1 MNRSVVIIIH
11 EIYGVNDHISTFSKR
26 LTSQGFEVIC
36 PNLLDFELPFDYEQE
51 EEAYHHFMNNIG
63 FDHSVQRISSLV
75 EGVSRKYERVFLIG
89 FSVGATI
96 AWLCSKDQSIDGI
109 ICFYGSRIREYV
121 DIVPL
126 CPTLLIFPEME
137 KSFNVDELI
146 AGLGEKGNVTA
157 LKFEGLH
164 GFCNPYSAYYH
175 KESAQESYER
185 GLQFLREQLK

>member
-11 EIYGVNDHISTFSKR
+11 EIYGVNDHIAIFSKR

-126 CPTLLIFPEME
+126 
-137 KSFNVDELI
+137 
-146 AGLGEKGNVTA
+146 
-157 LKFEGLH
+157 
-164 GFCNPYSAYYH
+164 
-175 KESAQESYER
+175 
-185 GLQFLREQLK
+185 